1 MIIHIKELINHKT
14 TTELFEYFKEQLI
27 DLYNQLSICEN
38 IESNLFIEFLQRS
51 NVYLFV
57 NESMK
62 IIGAITAL
70 YERKMIHNGG
80 IVCHIEDFVVHTD
93 YRNQGIGKRLMNHVL
108 EDAKEKKC
116 YKIILD
122 CGENMYNYYQQYGFE
137 TKNIQMSYYIE

>member
-1 MIIHIKELINHKT
+1 MIIHIKELINYKT

-27 DLYNQLSICEN
+27 ELYNQLSVCEN
-38 IESNLFIEFLQRS
+38 IEGNTFIEFLQRS

-62 IIGAITAL
+62 IIGSITAL

-80 IVCHIEDFVVHTD
+80 IVCHIEDFVVHED

-108 EDAKEKKC
+108 EDAKEKNC

-122 CGENMYNYYQQYGFE
+122 CNENMYNYYQQYGFE
-137 TKNIQMSYYIE
+137 RKNIQMSYYIE

>member
-1 MIIHIKELINHKT
+1 MIIHIKELINHNIK
-14 TTELFEYFKEQLI
+14 TELFEYFKEQLI
-27 DLYNQLSICEN
+27 ELYNQLSVCEN
-38 IESNLFIEFLQRS
+38 IESNMFIEFLQRS

-57 NESMK
+57 NETMK
-62 IIGAITAL
+62 IIGSITAL

-80 IVCHIEDFVVHTD
+80 IVCHIEDFVVHKD

-108 EDAKEKKC
+108 EDAKQKQC

-122 CGENMYNYYQQYGFE
+122 CNENMYNYYQQYGFE

>member
-1 MIIHIKELINHKT
+1 MITHIKELINHKT

-27 DLYNQLSICEN
+27 ELYNQLSICES
-38 IESNLFIEFLQRS
+38 IDSNKFIEFLQRS
-51 NVYLFV
+51 NVYLYV

-80 IVCHIEDFVVHTD
+80 IVCHIEDFVVHEEF
-93 YRNQGIGKRLMNHVL
+93 RNQHIGKRLLEHVI
-108 EDAKEKKC
+108 EDAKHKKC

-122 CGENMYNYYQQYGFE
+122 CDENMYSYYHKYGFD

>member
-14 TTELFEYFKEQLI
+14 TNELFEYFKEQLI
-27 DLYNQLSICEN
+27 GLYNQLSICEN

-80 IVCHIEDFVVHTD
+80 IYVI
-93 YRNQGIGKRLMNHVL
+93 L
-108 EDAKEKKC
+108 
-116 YKIILD
+116 KIL
-122 CGENMYNYYQQYGFE
+122 
-137 TKNIQMSYYIE
+137 